1 MTNAIRETERKYEAE
16 PGVPLPSLDG
26 LPQVAE
32 VSGPE
37 VETLTAE
44 YYDTDDFRLLKA
56 ETTLRRWEGG
66 ADEGWHLTLP
76 DETTGTASHRDLRV
90 PADRPGDPVPD
101 ELARLV
107 RVHTRDAALGPVA
120 RVETRRRRTTLRD
133 TTGTSLAEVLA
144 DEVAAQTFGSST
156 TLSRWN
162 EIEVELTGGSPRL
175 LRAADRRLR
184 HGGLL
189 PADHAATLERAL
201 AGALP
206 AARANHQLTRRSPAG
221 DVVLA
226 YLGAHAARLKSLDPA
241 VRREAPDSIH
251 QMRVAARRLRS
262 TLQSFPAIL
271 PEPATRH
278 LRAELKWLG
287 GVLGAARDTEVL
299 GEYVRAR
306 LADMPAELVMGPV
319 QARVRMHFA
328 PLEADA
334 RSAVLQALDSPRY
347 FTLLD
352 ELDRL
357 LDDPPLTAAAA
368 EPADEALPRAVAQAY
383 RRTARR
389 MRRAKRAPA
398 GPARDVA
405 LHEVRKAAK
414 RARYAA
420 EATQP
425 VSGKQAR
432 SFAKRMTAV
441 QSILG
446 DQHDAVNAQEAA
458 REIGVRAYLAGENAF
473 TFGLLHERAHHE
485 ALERQHQ
492 ARRAWKR
499 ASHGKTRTWVLAHD
513 DRRRGARSA
522 SGAVPERAPSR

>member
-16 PGVPLPSLDG
+16 PGVPLPPLDG
-26 LPQVAE
+26 LPQVAA

-56 ETTLRRWEGG
+56 GITLRRREGG

-76 DETTGTASHRDLRV
+76 DETAGTASHRDLRV
-90 PADRPGDPVPD
+90 PADRPGDPVSD

-107 RVHTRDAALGPVA
+107 RVHTRGAALRPVA

-133 TTGTSLAEVLA
+133 TAGTSLAEVLA

-175 LRAADRRLR
+175 LRAADKQLR

-189 PADHAATLERAL
+189 PAEHAATLERAL
-201 AGALP
+201 GNALP
-206 AARANHQLTRRSPAG
+206 AARAGHRLTRHSPSG
-221 DVVLA
+221 EVVLA
-226 YLGAHAARLKSLDPA
+226 YLGAQAVSLKSLDPA
-241 VRREAPDSIH
+241 VRRGEPDSVH
-251 QMRVAARRLRS
+251 QMRVTTRRLRS

-271 PEPATRH
+271 PEPATEH

-287 GVLGAARDTEVL
+287 GVLGAARDGEVL
-299 GEYVRAR
+299 SEYVQTR
-306 LADMPAELVMGPV
+306 LASVPAELVMGPA
-319 QARVRMHFA
+319 QARVRAHFA
-328 PLEADA
+328 PREADA
-334 RSAVLQALDSPRY
+334 RSAVLQTLDSPRY
-347 FTLLD
+347 FTMLD
-352 ELDRL
+352 ELDQL
-357 LDDPPLTAAAA
+357 LGDPPLTAAAA
-368 EPADEALPRAVAQAY
+368 EPAGELLPRAVAQAY

-389 MRRAKRAPA
+389 MRRARRAPV
-398 GPARDVA
+398 GTARDVA
-405 LHEVRKAAK
+405 LHATRKAAT
-414 RARYAA
+414 RVRYAA

-425 VSGKQAR
+425 VSGKRAR
-432 SFAKRMTAV
+432 RLAKRMQAM

-446 DQHDAVNAQEAA
+446 NHQDAVNARAVA

-473 TFGLLHERAHHE
+473 TFGLLYERADHE
-485 ALERQHQ
+485 ALEWQHQ

-499 ASHGKTRTWVLAHD
+499 ARNDGRKWLA
-513 DRRRGARSA
+513 A
-522 SGAVPERAPSR
+522 STAS